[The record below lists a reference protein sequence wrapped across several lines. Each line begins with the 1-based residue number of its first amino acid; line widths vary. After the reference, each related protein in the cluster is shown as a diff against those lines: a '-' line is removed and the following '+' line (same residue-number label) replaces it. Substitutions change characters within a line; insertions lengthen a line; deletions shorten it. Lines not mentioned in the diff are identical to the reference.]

1 MSVSFVWYPAAT
13 YFPARGSH
21 SAAWSFSV
29 ADAPRTPCLTGSPVR
44 FIVHRTR
51 SQSIPSPA
59 LGCLTWPGKY
69 LLIKDQ
75 RKTPCAA
82 WCSSLVSGGY
92 LFFRPRLPQCGMVV
106 QRRRRSSN
114 SLPYW
119 ISCSLHRPPDALT
132 VDPITSP
139 WLFDLARKI
148 PTHQRPKKNTMQR
161 MVFFFG
167 IRRLPIFPASAHMV
181 AARRDGAA
189 SSSSLCLSSS
199 DSLLRP
205 PGALISAVSPAKR
218 KRKPELDSGNSNRC
232 I

>member
-21 SAAWSFSV
+21 SAARSFSV

-59 LGCLTWPGKY
+59 LGCFTWPGKY

-92 LFFRPRLPQCGMVV
+92 LFFRAVTSQVSSAYKGLTSVFGMRTGGPLSLSPPKWLNVSNAHSQLHKLEIGFHSNLKCVLNFVV
-106 QRRRRSSN
+106 
-114 SLPYW
+114 
-119 ISCSLHRPPDALT
+119 
-132 VDPITSP
+132 
-139 WLFDLARKI
+139 
-148 PTHQRPKKNTMQR
+148 
-161 MVFFFG
+161 
-167 IRRLPIFPASAHMV
+167 
-181 AARRDGAA
+181 
-189 SSSSLCLSSS
+189 
-199 DSLLRP
+199 
-205 PGALISAVSPAKR
+205 
-218 KRKPELDSGNSNRC
+218 
-232 I
+232 

>member
-21 SAAWSFSV
+21 SAARSFSV

-92 LFFRPRLPQCGMVV
+92 LFSRPRLPQCGKVV

-148 PTHQRPKKNTMQR
+148 PTHQRPKKNTMR
-161 MVFFFG
+161 CMVFFFG
-167 IRRLPIFPASAHMV
+167 IRRLPIFPPEAPTVRQGRSASQTLLELPALL
-181 AARRDGAA
+181 DLLFA
-189 SSSSLCLSSS
+189 SSSTGRAHSRSHHQPL
-199 DSLLRP
+199 
-205 PGALISAVSPAKR
+205 AV
-218 KRKPELDSGNSNRC
+218 
-232 I
+232 

>member
-1 MSVSFVWYPAAT
+1 MVNFQKVP
-13 YFPARGSH
+13 
-21 SAAWSFSV
+21 
-29 ADAPRTPCLTGSPVR
+29 DIL
-44 FIVHRTR
+44 
-51 SQSIPSPA
+51 
-59 LGCLTWPGKY
+59 
-69 LLIKDQ
+69 
-75 RKTPCAA
+75 RKTPVQHERFLC
-82 WCSSLVSGGY
+82 LVSGY
-92 LFFRPRLPQCGMVV
+92 LFSRPRLPQCGKVV
-106 QRRRRSSN
+106 QRRLRSSN

-148 PTHQRPKKNTMQR
+148 PTHQRPKKNTMR
-161 MVFFFG
+161 CMVFFFG

-205 PGALISAVSPAKR
+205 PGALIVAVSPAKR

>member
-1 MSVSFVWYPAAT
+1 MKQK
-13 YFPARGSH
+13 R
-21 SAAWSFSV
+21 
-29 ADAPRTPCLTGSPVR
+29 LTGVSL
-44 FIVHRTR
+44 F
-51 SQSIPSPA
+51 
-59 LGCLTWPGKY
+59 C
-69 LLIKDQ
+69 
-75 RKTPCAA
+75 
-82 WCSSLVSGGY
+82 LVSGGY
-92 LFFRPRLPQCGMVV
+92 LFSRPRLPQCGKVV

-148 PTHQRPKKNTMQR
+148 HTHQRPKKNTMQR

-167 IRRLPIFPASAHMV
+167 IRRLPIFPGSAHMV
-181 AARRDGAA
+181 AVRCGEAA
-189 SSSSLCLSSS
+189 SFSSLCLSSS

-205 PGALISAVSPAKR
+205 PGALIVAVSPAKH
-218 KRKPELDSGNSNRC
+218 KRRAELDSGNSNRC

>member
-21 SAAWSFSV
+21 SAARSFSV

-59 LGCLTWPGKY
+59 LGCLTWPEIY

-82 WCSSLVSGGY
+82 WCSSSVSGGY
-92 LFFRPRLPQCGMVV
+92 LFSRPRLPQCGKVV

-167 IRRLPIFPASAHMV
+167 IRRLPIFPGRHQPSIFGV
-181 AARRDGAA
+181 
-189 SSSSLCLSSS
+189 
-199 DSLLRP
+199 
-205 PGALISAVSPAKR
+205 
-218 KRKPELDSGNSNRC
+218 
-232 I
+232 